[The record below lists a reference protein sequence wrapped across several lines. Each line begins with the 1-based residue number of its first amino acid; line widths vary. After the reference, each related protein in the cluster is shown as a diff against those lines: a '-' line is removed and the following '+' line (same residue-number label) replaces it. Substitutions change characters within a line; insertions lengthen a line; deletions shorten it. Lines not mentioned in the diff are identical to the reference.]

1 MNKNNKERE
10 MGAQQ
15 RGLRF
20 DETMTG
26 AVMRGETDYREGEMK
41 GRMAGEI
48 LAMHATVTID
58 DMQAFI
64 ADPEHVGHL
73 QGTIDYPPFG
83 TAIPC
88 DTGRFNLFSPTD
100 DPRLKLMIYELGF
113 SHQGKDY
120 YLAGRKEVRDD
131 PGFDL
136 WIDTTTLFTR
146 LHAGRDNQGAVVAA
160 GVLSLG
166 MGDLTRLVASM
177 QILGSDSLVDKAET
191 LSRFGRF
198 FMGELWDSYVSHLH

>member
-1 MNKNNKERE
+1 MS
-10 MGAQQ
+10 AQQ
-15 RGLRF
+15 LGLRF
-20 DETMTG
+20 DETMAG
-26 AVMRGETDYREGEMK
+26 AVMRGESDYREGEMK

-64 ADPEHVGHL
+64 ADPAHEGRL
-73 QGTIDYPPFG
+73 SGSIDYPPFG

-88 DTGRFNLFSPTD
+88 DGGRFNLFSPSD
-100 DPRLKLMIYELGF
+100 DPRMKLMVYELGF
-113 SHQGKDY
+113 SHEGRAY

-136 WIDTTTLFTR
+136 WSDTTTLFTR
-146 LHAGRDNQGAVVAA
+146 LHEGSDSSGRVVAA
-160 GVLSLG
+160 GVLTLG
-166 MGDLTRLVASM
+166 VTDLARLVASM
-177 QILGSDSLVDKAET
+177 QVLGSDGLGDKAET

-198 FMGELWDSYVSHLH
+198 FMGQLWDSYVSHLA